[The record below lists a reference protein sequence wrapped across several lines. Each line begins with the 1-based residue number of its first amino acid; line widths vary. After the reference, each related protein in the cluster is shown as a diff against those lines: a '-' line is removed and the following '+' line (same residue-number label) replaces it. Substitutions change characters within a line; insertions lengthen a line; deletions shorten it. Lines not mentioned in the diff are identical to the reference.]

1 MLLMSKKKKRKV
13 ILVDGYYFSSN
24 GIILLVQACN
34 RQAFRFLLSI
44 YVLSFYRLFQV
55 LLQLIVFQLDTKLDR
70 LERRKNRLIT

>member
-13 ILVDGYYFSSN
+13 ILVDGYYSSSN

-34 RQAFRFLLSI
+34 RQAFRFSLSI
-44 YVLSFYRLFQV
+44 YVLYFYRLFQV